1 MASNVAEE
9 ARTRG
14 FPSPPLGGFGFIV
27 VTTNY
32 SRKLLDCLIGKIL
45 GTYSSVGNIRFGSRL
60 CDNESIFLTAGTA
73 HHNDFCWRLGDAMHS
88 HKRAHPYAFTGT
100 FLAVTSE
107 ALSSALQ
114 FPVVTNKTSIQEK

>member
-32 SRKLLDCLIGKIL
+32 SRKLLDCLTGNIL
-45 GTYSSVGNIRFGSRL
+45 GTYSSVCNDRFGSL
-60 CDNESIFLTAGTA
+60 ADVLTDSSLMA
-73 HHNDFCWRLGDAMHS
+73 
-88 HKRAHPYAFTGT
+88 AFEQK
-100 FLAVTSE
+100 AYVPSW
-107 ALSSALQ
+107 
-114 FPVVTNKTSIQEK
+114 